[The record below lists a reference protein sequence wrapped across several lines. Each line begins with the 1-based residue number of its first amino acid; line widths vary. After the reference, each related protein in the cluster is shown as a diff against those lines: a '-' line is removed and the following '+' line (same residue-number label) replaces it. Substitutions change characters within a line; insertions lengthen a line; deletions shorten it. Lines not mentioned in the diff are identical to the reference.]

1 MTRDE
6 AIFSVIDKV
15 TENRVHINELVE
27 TVNKLYSMIQNNN
40 SDIESIKGD
49 IVKINSKFR
58 WKRTDVN

>member
-1 MTRDE
+1 MSRDE
-6 AIFSVIDKV
+6 ALHSVIDKV

-27 TVNKLYSMIQNNN
+27 TVNKLYLMIQNNKT
-40 SDIESIKGD
+40 DIENIKRD